1 MIADNDGT
9 TRLSLALPHR
19 LTFLIFFHDPD
30 FFEINYKPTFPSIL
44 KTVNPEGDFNHVYN
58 LGMTEVRQIKMFLSW
73 KKAHRIVGI
82 EDTYQYWHHSFNHVT
97 T

>member
-1 MIADNDGT
+1 MIADVDGS
-9 TRLSLALPHR
+9 TRLSLALPHQ

-58 LGMTEVRQIKMFLSW
+58 LGLTEVRRIKMLILD
-73 KKAHRIVGI
+73 R
-82 EDTYQYWHHSFNHVT
+82 
-97 T
+97 